1 MQPQQLRNA
10 AQDEEANENSC
21 CHDDK
26 KRCEHD
32 NDEEQIRCTGALW
45 RGGVGEKKLII
56 ALIRFEPKGK
66 CVAQTRNDPNDLVNQ
81 NMERHPRQQNFWKT
95 TAGRLNQDQRGN
107 DRRRCIANTGNQTD
121 ERIESKLKLR
131 VWKCDQLVHHDRDPT
146 EKRLQTRAL
155 VLFFR
160 RKDFPFRLNHIGL
173 RAHTIKVR
181 PSRRSR
187 EFIAATRSRFS
198 GVMVRYLFFSC
209 CQKKR
214 PAIFM
219 GKKRTT
225 NGSQERRW

>member
-1 MQPQQLRNA
+1 
-10 AQDEEANENSC
+10 
-21 CHDDK
+21 
-26 KRCEHD
+26 
-32 NDEEQIRCTGALW
+32 G
-45 RGGVGEKKLII
+45 
-56 ALIRFEPKGK
+56 
-66 CVAQTRNDPNDLVNQ
+66 
-81 NMERHPRQQNFWKT
+81 
-95 TAGRLNQDQRGN
+95 QRAN
-107 DRRRCIANTGNQTD
+107 DRRRSIANTRDQTD
-121 ERIESKLKLR
+121 ARIESKRNLR
-131 VWKCDQLVHHDRDPT
+131 VWKCDQLIHHDRDPAK
-146 EKRLQTRAL
+146 KRLQTRAL

-160 RKDFPFRLNHIGL
+160 RKDFPLALDHIGL

-181 PSRRSR
+181 PRRRSR